1 MTDLISIVVPVYNGE
16 DSLEELYQA
25 VKKVAVTNNFEFEL
39 IMVDD
44 CSLDQSYQ
52 KIVELSHQDSRIK
65 GIRLERNFGQQ
76 NAIFCAFNYAA
87 GDYIITM
94 DDDLQH
100 QPSDIVLLLQKIKE
114 GYDVVYAIPE
124 VRAHSFYRRIGSRLT
139 NWLFNLIT
147 PKKDGLRVSS
157 FRIITREMLAKI
169 TASKKSFIYLSAI
182 ILKEEPAIAN
192 IYTKQ
197 QQRKYG
203 QSNYSFFRLLK
214 LFLKLFIYYGEFPFL
229 KYLRSKKEQYLIAE
243 KTFREKEESKCGY

>member
-16 DSLEELYQA
+16 NSLRELYQA
-25 VKKVAVTNNFEFEL
+25 VKKVAAANNFEFEL

-44 CSLDQSYQ
+44 NSLDQSYQ
-52 KIVELSHQDSRIK
+52 KIVKLSQQDSRVK
-65 GIRLERNFGQQ
+65 GIRLKKNFGQQ
-76 NAIFCAFNYAA
+76 NAIFCGFRYAA

-100 QPSDIVLLLQKIKE
+100 QPSDIVLLLQKIRE

-124 VRAHSFYRRIGSRLT
+124 ARAHNWYRRIGSRLT

-147 PKKDGLRVSS
+147 PKKEGLRVSS

-182 ILKEEPAIAN
+182 ILKEEPEIAN

-203 QSNYSFFRLLK
+203 QSNYNFFKLLK
-214 LFLKLFIYYGEFPFL
+214 LFLKLFIYYGELPFL
-229 KYLRSKKEQYLIAE
+229 KYFHSEKEQYLIAE
-243 KTFREKEESKCGY
+243 STFKEEEELICGY